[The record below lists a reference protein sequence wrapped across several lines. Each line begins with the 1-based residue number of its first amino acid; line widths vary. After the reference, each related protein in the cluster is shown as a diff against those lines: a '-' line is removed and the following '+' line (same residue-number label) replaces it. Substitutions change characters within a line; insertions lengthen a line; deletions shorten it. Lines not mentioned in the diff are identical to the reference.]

1 MAVQLTSPYVTVT
14 LPLPLRNRLA
24 ELILDSLH
32 DPKARSTLSAL
43 VRFCAEPEQPAATTV
58 VSAEFPAAVRG
69 EYGRFRG
76 ELCERTL
83 RAWEVVRDRPLARPE
98 SGLGEVLE
106 QAADLF
112 DARLFF
118 EVHELLEPC
127 WIRADGAPREALQ
140 GLIQIAVGF
149 QHLVNDNIDGA
160 RMLLEEG
167 SAKVDGKRLE
177 GRDLAELA
185 RAVRGSLHVIAA
197 LGREASRTFDWGQV
211 PRFPRGG

>member
-1 MAVQLTSPYVTVT
+1 VT

-32 DPKARSTLSAL
+32 DPKARSTLSEL
-43 VRFCAEPEQPAATTV
+43 VRVCAEPQHSAEPPV
-58 VSAEFPAAVRG
+58 VSAEFSAALRG
-69 EYGRFRG
+69 EYRPFRD

-98 SGLGEVLE
+98 PGLGETLN

-118 EVHELLEPC
+118 EVHELLEPY
-127 WIRADGAPREALQ
+127 WMRAEGPTREALQ

-149 QHLVNDNIDGA
+149 QHLVNGNIEGA

-167 SAKVDGKRLE
+167 SAKAEGKRLE
-177 GRDLAELA
+177 GRDLARFA
-185 RAVRGSLHVIAA
+185 RAVRASLDAIVP
-197 LGREASRTFDWGQV
+197 LGREASRTFDWGSV
-211 PRFPRGG
+211 PRFPRGS

>member
-1 MAVQLTSPYVTVT
+1 MA

-32 DPKARSTLSAL
+32 DPKARSAL
-43 VRFCAEPEQPAATTV
+43 GALARFCGEPEDAPAPPEIV
-58 VSAEFPAAVRG
+58 AEFPAALRR
-69 EYGRFRG
+69 EHHRFRK

-83 RAWEVVRDRPLARPE
+83 RAWDVVRDRPLAASDP
-98 SGLGEVLE
+98 GLPAALD

-112 DARLFF
+112 DAGLYF
-118 EVHELLEPC
+118 EVHELLEPY
-127 WIRADGAPREALQ
+127 WMRAGGATREALQ

-149 QHLVNDNIDGA
+149 QHLVNGNLEGA

-167 SAKVDGKRLE
+167 SAKAEGKRLE
-177 GRDLAELA
+177 GRDLSGFA
-185 RAVRGSLHVIAA
+185 RAVRVAVA
-197 LGREASRTFDWGQV
+197 FAVF

>member
-1 MAVQLTSPYVTVT
+1 MA

-32 DPKARSTLSAL
+32 DPRARNTLSAL
-43 VRFCAEPEQPAATTV
+43 VRFCGEPEDATAPPEV
-58 VSAEFPAAVRG
+58 VSEFPAALRK
-69 EYGRFRG
+69 EHRRFRD

-83 RAWEVVRDRPLARPE
+83 RAWEVVRERPLAGREPALAE
-98 SGLGEVLE
+98 ALN

-118 EVHELLEPC
+118 EVHELLEPY
-127 WIRADGAPREALQ
+127 WMSAEGATREALQ

-149 QHLVNDNIDGA
+149 QHLAHDNVDGA

-167 SAKVDGKRLE
+167 SSKVEGKQLQ
-177 GRDLAELA
+177 GLDLSDFA
-185 RAVRGSLHVIAA
+185 RAVR
-197 LGREASRTFDWGQV
+197 LGV
-211 PRFPRGG
+211 LPRFPRGG